1 MLSDGDGAR
10 SVRRGG
16 NDLTGMQMRRIRG
29 LAWLTVAVGAGAGG
43 AAGAVAQ
50 VPGQAAQTSPLAPPT
65 REELQRAQQT
75 PQPRGA
81 PQLQVE
87 GGVAAAPCALAE
99 SRFATVRITLAA
111 AQFTGLRGL
120 DPALLRPAYAD
131 FVGREMPIAVVCTIR
146 DAADAILAR
155 EGYISAVRVPPQK
168 IDDGIVRFDVVMA
181 RVVALRVRGDAG
193 RNEQRIAA
201 YLRPVQDAPAF
212 NARDAERALLL
223 ASDLPGYQVRLALSP
238 AEGGEP
244 GDVVGEI
251 SVARQKYG
259 VDFNLQNLGSQSVGR
274 FGGLVRAQF
283 YGLTGMGDRTS
294 VSLFSTS
301 DFKEQQVVQ
310 IGHDL
315 RLSGSGIG
323 LSGRFTYAWTR
334 PARTGL
340 DIGARTLIAEAEGT
354 VPLVLKQT
362 GRLTAAGGFSFVEQ
376 DVKIGPV
383 LFTRDHLRVAYLR
396 LDGETTDRESLAAL
410 GGYTPYAPRLRMA
423 GSLEARQGLDIL
435 DATKPCGPALARCA
449 LPGAIVP
456 SRAYGDPT
464 AFLVR
469 FAGTVE
475 FRPQPN
481 LTFAFSP
488 RAQYAPNP
496 LFSYEEYSGGSYTVG
511 RGFDPGTVLG
521 DSGVGFALEARAG
534 STVPRSAKAVAVE
547 PYMFFDTA
555 VAFNRDRDLRP
566 FNPQRLYSAGGGV
579 RAAFGDRARL
589 DATLAVPI
597 DRYGPA
603 GTRTGSVRFLISL
616 TTRLLPWRRP

>member
-1 MLSDGDGAR
+1 
-10 SVRRGG
+10 
-16 NDLTGMQMRRIRG
+16 MRRMRG
-29 LAWLTVAVGAGAGG
+29 LAWATVAASAAAG
-43 AAGAVAQ
+43 AAGGVAAQ
-50 VPGQAAQTSPLAPPT
+50 VPGQAVQASPLAPPT
-65 REELQRAQQT
+65 REELQRSQQA

-87 GGVAAAPCALAE
+87 GGVTAAPCALTE
-99 SRFATVRITLAA
+99 PRFAGIRVTLTD
-111 AQFTGLRGL
+111 AQFSGLRGV

-131 FVGREMPIAVVCTIR
+131 YVGRDMPIAVVCAIR

-155 EGYISAVRVPPQK
+155 EGFISAVRVPPQK
-168 IDDGIVRFDVVMA
+168 IDGGIVQFDVVMA

-201 YLRPVQDAPAF
+201 YLRRLQDAPAF

-238 AEGGEP
+238 AEGGQP

-251 SVARQKYG
+251 SVVRQKYG
-259 VDFNLQNLGSQSVGR
+259 VDFNLQNLGSQGVGR
-274 FGGLVRAQF
+274 FGGLLRAQF

-301 DFKEQQVVQ
+301 DLEEQQVVQ
-310 IGHDL
+310 VGHDL
-315 RLSGSGIG
+315 RLGGSGVG

-334 PARTGL
+334 PAGTGL
-340 DIGARTLIAEAEGT
+340 DIGARTLIAEAET
-354 VPLVLKQT
+354 TFPLVLKQT
-362 GRLTAAGGFSFVEQ
+362 KRLTAAGGFSFVEQ
-376 DVKIGPV
+376 DVKIGPL

-396 LDGETTDRESLAAL
+396 LDGESTDRASLSGL

-423 GSLEARQGLDIL
+423 GSLELRQGLDVL
-435 DATKPCGPALARCA
+435 DATKPCGPALVRCA
-449 LPGAIVP
+449 MPGAIVP

-475 FRPQPN
+475 FRPEPN
-481 LTFAFSP
+481 LTFAFTP

-496 LFSYEEYSGGSYTVG
+496 LLSYEEYSGGSYTIG

-521 DSGVGFALEARAG
+521 DSGFGFALEARVG
-534 STVPRSAKAVAVE
+534 STVPRSAKAMAFE
-547 PYMFFDTA
+547 PYVFFDTA
-555 VAFNRDRDLRP
+555 RAFNRDRDLRP

-603 GTRTGSVRFLISL
+603 GERVGSVRFLVSL